1 MSRAPAAALLL
12 LVLAVP
18 AARGADEETDAA
30 ASTMV
35 RTSDGLKFV
44 VPPDWP
50 IEKRNGI
57 VAPIP
62 IEEYLN
68 RKFSGL
74 ERKVQALEEKVSA
87 LESKLSV
94 LEARAKKPLQSSEA
108 AAP

>member
-1 MSRAPAAALLL
+1 MLRRVAAAWLLL
-12 LVLAVP
+12 ALAVP
-18 AARGADEETDAA
+18 AARGADEAEETPA
-30 ASTMV
+30 TTV
-35 RTSDGLKFV
+35 RTSEGLKFV

-74 ERKVQALEEKVSA
+74 EKKVRELEGKVGA
-87 LESKLSV
+87 LESKLSA
-94 LEARAKKPLQSSEA
+94 LEAKSKKPLQSSEA